1 MTIMYGQVQSGF
13 FDALTRELENAT
25 DLRITEAGD
34 FRITNEA
41 GINVIESI
49 LTATGFV
56 VGFEDNSYVKFT
68 GIWRSMIPYVKH
80 EASWKEPSSMY
91 KKVGTNW
98 VRVY

>member
-1 MTIMYGQVQSGF
+1 MTIIYGQVQSGF

-34 FRITNEA
+34 FRITNESS
-41 GINVIESI
+41 INVIESI

-56 VGFEDNSYVKFT
+56 AGFEENAYVKFN
-68 GIWRSMIPYVKH
+68 GLWRTMIPYVKH
-80 EASWKEPSSMY
+80 ESSWKEPSAIY

-98 VRVY
+98 VKVY

>member
-1 MTIMYGQVQSGF
+1 MYGQVQSGLV
-13 FDALTRELENAT
+13 ASLNRELENAT
-25 DLRITEAGD
+25 DLRITELGD

-41 GINVIESI
+41 ALNLSSGILS
-49 LTATGFV
+49 ATGFV
-56 VGFEDNSYVKFT
+56 VGFEDSAYVKFS
-68 GIWRSMIPYVKH
+68 GLWRNMIPYVKH